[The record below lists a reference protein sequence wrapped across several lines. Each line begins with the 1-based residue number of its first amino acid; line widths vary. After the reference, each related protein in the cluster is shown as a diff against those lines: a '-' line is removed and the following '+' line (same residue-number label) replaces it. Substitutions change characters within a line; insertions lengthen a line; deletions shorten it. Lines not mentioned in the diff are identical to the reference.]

1 MTAPAFLL
9 TAALLVATYLA
20 VLIVRIGRSLLGARR
35 NIADAKASQEHQASV
50 RLFVEAQT
58 KLMKLDTLMGVML
71 SIGLVV
77 MLALARHAILLLGT
91 A

>member
-1 MTAPAFLL
+1 M
-9 TAALLVATYLA
+9 
-20 VLIVRIGRSLLGARR
+20 LIVRIGRSLLRARR
-35 NIADAKASQEHQASV
+35 NIADAKASREHQASV

-58 KLMKLDTLMGVML
+58 KLMKLDALMGLML

-77 MLALARHAILLLGT
+77 MFSLARYAIFLLGT